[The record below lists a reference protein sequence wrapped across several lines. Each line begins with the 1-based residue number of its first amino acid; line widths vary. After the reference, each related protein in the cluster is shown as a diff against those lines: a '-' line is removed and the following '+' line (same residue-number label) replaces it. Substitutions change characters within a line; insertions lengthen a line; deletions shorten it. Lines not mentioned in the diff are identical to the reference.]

1 MWKIG
6 HKITVMLAVC
16 GLLAVG
22 TPYGFEAAAEPSSV
36 SAQSAVL
43 YEPSSGRVL
52 FQKDAHT
59 PRPMASTTKLMTA
72 LIAAEAV
79 PFDRDVKITEEAVR
93 VEGSSMGLRAGDW
106 ISMGDLVTG
115 LLLESGNDAANAI
128 ALTVAGSLPAFAE
141 IMNRKAKELG
151 MMDSYFVSPSGLDG
165 DGHSSSAYDMAL
177 LGAEVLRHPE
187 LAEICATKTA
197 RIHLG
202 DPKHEAT
209 MSNHN
214 RLLSLY
220 PYAIGMKTGFTT
232 KAGRCLVSAARKDG
246 VTLVA
251 VTLKAPD
258 DWNDHIA
265 LYDYGFSLTLSC
277 PLPKPELSPLPVAGG
292 TESAVPLSMEAPPS
306 LSLLKEEAERL
317 SFSIELPR
325 FLAAPVAEGETVGVV
340 RYSVDGRDLCV
351 MPVTAAQAVEARPVA
366 GYGERVYRL
375 FRALLCA
382 FLL

>member
-6 HKITVMLAVC
+6 YKITVALVVC
-16 GLLAVG
+16 GLLAAV
-22 TPYGFEAAAEPSSV
+22 PPCGFKAAAEPSSV

-79 PFDRDVKITEEAVR
+79 PFDRDVKISEEAVR

-141 IMNRKAKELG
+141 MMNRKAKELG
-151 MMDSYFVSPSGLDG
+151 MLDSCFVSPSGLDG

-187 LAEICATKTA
+187 LADICATKTA

-246 VTLVA
+246 VTLIA

-265 LYDYGFSLTLSC
+265 LFDYGFSLTVSC
-277 PLPKPELSPLPVAGG
+277 PLTKPDLPSIPVAGG
-292 TESAVPLSMEAPPS
+292 TASTVSLSMEEPPS
-306 LSLLKEEAERL
+306 ASLLKEEAGRL
-317 SFSIELPR
+317 SCTVELPR
-325 FLAAPVAEGETVGVV
+325 FLTAPVAEGETVGLV
-340 RYSVDGRDLCV
+340 RYAVDGRELCV
-351 MPVTAAQAVEARPVA
+351 MPVTTAQAVEARPVA
-366 GYGERVYRL
+366 GYGERMRRL
-375 FRALLCA
+375 FRALFQE

>member
-6 HKITVMLAVC
+6 QKLILLPVVC
-16 GLLAVG
+16 GLLAAG
-22 TPYGFEAAAEPSSV
+22 PFSIPAAAEEPSSV
-36 SAQSAVL
+36 SAQSAIL
-43 YEPSSGRVL
+43 YEPSSGRIL

-79 PFDRDVKITEEAVR
+79 PFDRDVKVTEEAVR

-115 LLLESGNDAANAI
+115 LLLASGNDAANAI

-141 IMNRKAKELG
+141 IMNRKAGELG
-151 MMDSYFVSPSGLDG
+151 MQDSHFVSPSGLDG

-187 LAEICATKTA
+187 LAKICASKTA

-209 MSNHN
+209 LSNHN

-220 PYAIGMKTGFTT
+220 PGAIGMKTGFTT
-232 KAGRCLVSAARKDG
+232 KAGRCLVSAAQRDG
-246 VTLVA
+246 VTLIA

-265 LYDYGFSLTLSC
+265 LYNYGFSLTASC
-277 PLPKPELSPLPVAGG
+277 PLPRPDLPLFPVAGG
-292 TESAVPLSMEAPPS
+292 TEPAVPLTMEDPPTV
-306 LSLLKEEAERL
+306 SLLKEEVDQ
-317 SFSIELPR
+317 ITCTVELPR
-325 FLAAPVAEGETVGVV
+325 FLVAPVVQGETVGVV
-340 RYSVDGRDLCV
+340 RYAVGDRELCAI
-351 MPVTAAQAVEARPVA
+351 PITAAGSIDARPVA
-366 GYGERVYRL
+366 GYSERMRNL
-375 FRALLCA
+375 FRDLLRQ

>member
-6 HKITVMLAVC
+6 QKLILLPVVC
-16 GLLAVG
+16 GLLAAG
-22 TPYGFEAAAEPSSV
+22 PFSIPAAAEEPSSV
-36 SAQSAVL
+36 SAQSAIL
-43 YEPSSGRVL
+43 YEPSSGRIL

-79 PFDRDVKITEEAVR
+79 PFDRDVKVMEEAVR

-115 LLLESGNDAANAI
+115 LLLASGNDAANAI

-141 IMNRKAKELG
+141 IMNRKAGELG
-151 MMDSYFVSPSGLDG
+151 MQDSHFVSPSGLDG

-187 LAEICATKTA
+187 LAKICASKTA

-209 MSNHN
+209 LSNHN

-220 PYAIGMKTGFTT
+220 PGAIGMKTGFTT
-232 KAGRCLVSAARKDG
+232 KAGRCLVSAAQRDG
-246 VTLVA
+246 VTLIA

-265 LYDYGFSLTLSC
+265 LYNYGFSLTASC
-277 PLPKPELSPLPVAGG
+277 PLPRPDLPLFPVAGG
-292 TESAVPLSMEAPPS
+292 TEPAVPLTMEDPPTV
-306 LSLLKEEAERL
+306 SLLKEEVDQ
-317 SFSIELPR
+317 ITCTVELPR
-325 FLAAPVAEGETVGVV
+325 FLVAPVAQGETVGVV
-340 RYSVDGRDLCV
+340 RYAVGDRELCAI
-351 MPVTAAQAVEARPVA
+351 PITAAGSIDTRPVA
-366 GYGERVYRL
+366 GYGERMRNL
-375 FRALLCA
+375 FRDLLRQ

>member
-6 HKITVMLAVC
+6 RKFTIMLVVC
-16 GLLAVG
+16 GLLAAG
-22 TPYGFEAAAEPSSV
+22 PFSGRGAAAEPSSV

-43 YEPSSGRVL
+43 YEPSSGRIL

-79 PFDRDVKITEEAVR
+79 PFDRDIKVTEEAVR

-115 LLLESGNDAANAI
+115 LLLASGNDAANMI
-128 ALTVAGSLPAFAE
+128 ALTIAGSLPAFAE
-141 IMNRKAKELG
+141 IMNRKAGELG
-151 MMDSYFVSPSGLDG
+151 MRDSLFVSPSGLDG

-187 LAEICATKTA
+187 LAKICVSKTA

-209 MSNHN
+209 LSNHN

-220 PYAIGMKTGFTT
+220 PGAIGMKTGFTT
-232 KAGRCLVSAARKDG
+232 KAGRCLVSAAERDG
-246 VTLVA
+246 VTLIA

-265 LYDYGFSLTLSC
+265 LYNYGFSLTVAC
-277 PLPKPELSPLPVAGG
+277 PLPKPDLPLFPVAGG
-292 TESAVPLSMEAPPS
+292 TESSVPLAMEEPPTV
-306 LSLLKEEAERL
+306 SLLKEEVGQITCT
-317 SFSIELPR
+317 IELPR
-325 FLAAPVAEGETVGVV
+325 FLVAPVVQGETVGVV
-340 RYSVDGRDLCV
+340 RYAVKDRELAAIPITAAKSVD
-351 MPVTAAQAVEARPVA
+351 ARPVA
-366 GYGERVYRL
+366 GYGERMRNLLRDL
-375 FRALLCA
+375 FRQ

>member
-6 HKITVMLAVC
+6 QKLILLPVVC
-16 GLLAVG
+16 GLLAAG
-22 TPYGFEAAAEPSSV
+22 PFSIPAAAEEPSSV
-36 SAQSAVL
+36 SAQSAIL
-43 YEPSSGRVL
+43 YEPSSGRIL

-79 PFDRDVKITEEAVR
+79 PFDRDVKVMEEAVR

-115 LLLESGNDAANAI
+115 LLLASGNDAANAI

-141 IMNRKAKELG
+141 IMNRKAGELG
-151 MMDSYFVSPSGLDG
+151 MQDSHFVSPSGLDG

-187 LAEICATKTA
+187 LAKICASKTA

-209 MSNHN
+209 LSNHN

-220 PYAIGMKTGFTT
+220 PGAIGMKTGFTT
-232 KAGRCLVSAARKDG
+232 KAGRCLVSAAQRDG
-246 VTLVA
+246 VTLIA

-265 LYDYGFSLTLSC
+265 LYNYGFSLTASC
-277 PLPKPELSPLPVAGG
+277 PLPRPDLPLFPVAGG
-292 TESAVPLSMEAPPS
+292 TEPAVPLTMEDPPTV
-306 LSLLKEEAERL
+306 SLLKEEVDQ
-317 SFSIELPR
+317 ITCTVELPR
-325 FLAAPVAEGETVGVV
+325 FLVAPVAQGETVGVV
-340 RYSVDGRDLCV
+340 RYAVGDRELCAI
-351 MPVTAAQAVEARPVA
+351 PITAAGSIDTRPVA
-366 GYGERVYRL
+366 GYGERMRTL
-375 FRALLCA
+375 FRDLLRQ

>member
-1 MWKIG
+1 MWKTG
-6 HKITVMLAVC
+6 YKTAVVLAVC
-16 GLLAVG
+16 GLLAAGPFGGPKV
-22 TPYGFEAAAEPSSV
+22 AAEPSSV

-43 YEPSSGRVL
+43 YEPFSGRIL

-72 LIAAEAV
+72 LIAAESV
-79 PFDRDVKITEEAVR
+79 PFDRDVHITEEAVR

-128 ALTVAGSLPAFAE
+128 ALTVAGSLPDFAE
-141 IMNRKAKELG
+141 RMNAKAKELG
-151 MMDSYFVSPSGLDG
+151 MMDSCFVSPSGLDG
-165 DGHSSSAYDMAL
+165 NGHSSSAYDMAL

-187 LAEICATKTA
+187 LAAICAMKSA
-197 RIHLG
+197 RIQLG

-220 PYAIGMKTGFTT
+220 PYAIGLKTGFTT
-232 KAGRCLVSAARKDG
+232 KAGRCLVSAAQKDG
-246 VTLVA
+246 VTLIA

-265 LYDYGFSLTLSC
+265 LYEYGFSLTQSC
-277 PLPKPELSPLPVAGG
+277 ALPRPDLPLFPVSGG
-292 TESAVPLSMEAPPS
+292 MESSVSLSMEEPPS
-306 LSLLKEEAERL
+306 IPLLKEEAERV
-317 SFSIELPR
+317 SYEIKLPR
-325 FLAAPVAEGETVGVV
+325 FLIAPVTQGDLVGTV
-340 RYSVDGRDLCV
+340 RYAVDGRELCTI
-351 MPVTAAQAVEARPVA
+351 PITAAGSIEPRPVA
-366 GYGERVYRL
+366 GYGERVQNL
-375 FRALLCA
+375 FRDLLHQV
-382 FLL
+382 LL

>member
-6 HKITVMLAVC
+6 QKLILLPVVC
-16 GLLAVG
+16 GLLAAG
-22 TPYGFEAAAEPSSV
+22 PFSIPAAAEEPSSV
-36 SAQSAVL
+36 SAQSAIL
-43 YEPSSGRVL
+43 YEPSSGRIL

-79 PFDRDVKITEEAVR
+79 PFDRDVKVMEEAVR

-115 LLLESGNDAANAI
+115 LLLASGNDAANAI

-141 IMNRKAKELG
+141 IMNRKAGELG
-151 MMDSYFVSPSGLDG
+151 MQDSHFVSPSGLDG

-187 LAEICATKTA
+187 LAKICASKTA

-209 MSNHN
+209 LSNHN

-220 PYAIGMKTGFTT
+220 PGAIGMKTGFTT
-232 KAGRCLVSAARKDG
+232 KAGRCLVSAAQRDG
-246 VTLVA
+246 VTLIA

-265 LYDYGFSLTLSC
+265 LYNYGFSLTASC
-277 PLPKPELSPLPVAGG
+277 PLPRPDLPLFPVAGG
-292 TESAVPLSMEAPPS
+292 TEPAVPLTMEDPPTV
-306 LSLLKEEAERL
+306 SLLKEEVDQ
-317 SFSIELPR
+317 ITCTVELPR
-325 FLAAPVAEGETVGVV
+325 FLVAPVVQGETVGVV
-340 RYSVDGRDLCV
+340 RYAVGDRELCAI
-351 MPVTAAQAVEARPVA
+351 PITAAGSIDTRPVA
-366 GYGERVYRL
+366 GYGERMRNL
-375 FRALLCA
+375 FRDLLRQ

>member
-6 HKITVMLAVC
+6 QKLILLPVVC
-16 GLLAVG
+16 GLLAAG
-22 TPYGFEAAAEPSSV
+22 PFSIPAAAEEPSSV
-36 SAQSAVL
+36 SAQSAIL
-43 YEPSSGRVL
+43 YEPSSGRIL

-79 PFDRDVKITEEAVR
+79 PFDRDVKVMEEAVR

-115 LLLESGNDAANAI
+115 LLLASGNDAANAI

-141 IMNRKAKELG
+141 IMNRKAGELG
-151 MMDSYFVSPSGLDG
+151 MQDSHFVSPSGLDG

-187 LAEICATKTA
+187 LAKICASKTA

-209 MSNHN
+209 LSNHN

-220 PYAIGMKTGFTT
+220 PGAIGMKTGFTT
-232 KAGRCLVSAARKDG
+232 KAGRCLVSAAQRDG
-246 VTLVA
+246 VTLIA

-265 LYDYGFSLTLSC
+265 LYNYGFSLTASC
-277 PLPKPELSPLPVAGG
+277 PLPRPDLPLFPVAGG
-292 TESAVPLSMEAPPS
+292 TEPAVPLTMEDPPTV
-306 LSLLKEEAERL
+306 SLLKEEVDQ
-317 SFSIELPR
+317 ITCTVELPR
-325 FLAAPVAEGETVGVV
+325 FLVAPVAQGETVGVV
-340 RYSVDGRDLCV
+340 RYAVGDRELCAI
-351 MPVTAAQAVEARPVA
+351 PITAAGSIDTRPVA
-366 GYGERVYRL
+366 GYGERMRNL
-375 FRALLCA
+375 FLDLLRQ

>member
-6 HKITVMLAVC
+6 QKLILLPVVC
-16 GLLAVG
+16 GLLAAG
-22 TPYGFEAAAEPSSV
+22 PFSIPAAAEEPSSV
-36 SAQSAVL
+36 SAQSAIL
-43 YEPSSGRVL
+43 YEPSSGRIL

-79 PFDRDVKITEEAVR
+79 PFDRDVKVTEEAVR

-115 LLLESGNDAANAI
+115 LLLASGNDAANAI

-141 IMNRKAKELG
+141 IMNRKAGELG
-151 MMDSYFVSPSGLDG
+151 MQDSHFVSPSGLDG

-187 LAEICATKTA
+187 LAKICASKTA

-209 MSNHN
+209 LSNHN

-220 PYAIGMKTGFTT
+220 PGAIGMKTGFTT
-232 KAGRCLVSAARKDG
+232 KAGRCLVSAAQRDG
-246 VTLVA
+246 VTLIA

-265 LYDYGFSLTLSC
+265 LYNYGFSLTASC
-277 PLPKPELSPLPVAGG
+277 PLPRPDLPLFPVAGG
-292 TESAVPLSMEAPPS
+292 TEPAVPLTMEDPPTV
-306 LSLLKEEAERL
+306 SLLKEEVDQ
-317 SFSIELPR
+317 ITCTVELPR
-325 FLAAPVAEGETVGVV
+325 FLVAPVVQGETVGVV
-340 RYSVDGRDLCV
+340 RYAVGDRELCAI
-351 MPVTAAQAVEARPVA
+351 PITAAGSIDARPVA
-366 GYGERVYRL
+366 GYGERMRNLVRD
-375 FRALLCA
+375 LLRQ